1 MADIQFRFLVWLTA
15 IVLHVT
21 ACGGGGG
28 SPPPPPAPDFAVSVA
43 PASLSAV
50 VGDATG
56 SASVSITPINGFTG
70 TVSVAISGLPPGAT
84 TNPSSPL
91 SVTANV
97 PQTFTIATIDSTPT
111 GTVSLKL
118 HATSGSLVHD
128 ASVSLATNPLVQTSQ
143 NGTQLYLES
152 HANGH
157 TARIGVETAW
167 GGSIVEVSL
176 DGTNFVNAHD
186 TGREVQPALYDGA
199 DKYPWPNMTVAYGWD
214 PVLGGDS
221 LNQGSPV
228 LSQQLGA
235 TSIVTQA
242 TPLQWN
248 PAHYGGGVGAPVL
261 TDMTFEQ
268 TITVAPGTTGAFLV
282 HYKLTH
288 TGSDTHYNAG
298 QEFPAVYV
306 NSTYTTFVHYKGTTP
321 WTNGSVT
328 AVSAATNPS
337 GYAPELSAALV
348 DANNQG
354 LTVFVPGVY
363 PYWSASWPAQSGGGG
378 PTGNS
383 TVYMTPSASF
393 TIQPGQVIE
402 GDVYLIPGD
411 ATSARAMVYTL
422 HQSLPDTNI
431 VTPIVAIDAPT
442 PSATTTGTAAPV
454 GGWAF
459 GKTAVSA
466 VKIYVDGALKGNATL
481 GGARPD
487 VAAAYPNL
495 APVNCGWT
503 YSLDTTTLANGAHS
517 IVVHV
522 TDASNNEAVPV
533 PVSVTVSN

>member
-1 MADIQFRFLVWLTA
+1 MTDMQPRPGVWLA
-15 IVLHVT
+15 VILLNV
-21 ACGGGGG
+21 AGCSGGG
-28 SPPPPPAPDFAVSVA
+28 SPPSPPAPDFAVLVT
-43 PASLSAV
+43 PASLSAI
-50 VGDATG
+50 VGGATG
-56 SASVSITPINGFTG
+56 SATISVTPINGFAG
-70 TVSVAISGLPPGAT
+70 TVAVAISGLPPGAT
-84 TNPSSPL
+84 TNPSSTL
-91 SVTANV
+91 SVTSNA
-97 PQTFTIATIDSTPT
+97 PQSFTIATTDSTPV

-118 HATSGSLVHD
+118 HATSGSLAHD
-128 ASVSLATNPLVQTSQ
+128 TNVSLTTDPLIQTLQS
-143 NGTQLYLES
+143 GTMLYLQS

-157 TARIGVETAW
+157 TARIGVDTAW
-167 GGSIVEVSL
+167 GGAIVEVSL

-199 DKYPWPNMTVAYGWD
+199 DQYPWPNMTTAYGWN
-214 PVLGGDS
+214 PVLAGDG

-235 TSIVTQA
+235 ASIFTQA

-248 PAHYGGGVGAPVL
+248 PAHYGGGTGAPVL
-261 TDMTFEQ
+261 ADMTFEQ
-268 TITVAPGTTGAFLV
+268 TITVAPGTMGAFLV
-282 HYKLTH
+282 HYKMTH
-288 TGSDTHYNAG
+288 TGSDTHYNSG

-306 NSTYTTFVHYKGTTP
+306 NSTYTTFAYYGGTNP

-337 GYAPELSAALV
+337 GYAPEQSAALV

-363 PYWSASWPAQSGGGG
+363 PFWNASWPSQSGGGG
-378 PTGNS
+378 STGNA
-383 TVYMTPSASF
+383 TVYMIPLASF
-393 TIQPGQVIE
+393 TILPSQVIE

-411 ATSARAMVYTL
+411 AASARATVYGL
-422 HQSLPDTNI
+422 HQSLAGANI
-431 VTPIVAIDAPT
+431 VTPNVSIDVPT
-442 PSATTTGTAAPV
+442 ANATITGTAAPV

-466 VKIYVDGALKGNATL
+466 VRIYVDGVLKGSATL

-503 YSLDTTTLANGAHS
+503 YSLDTSTLTNGAHLI
-517 IVVHV
+517 IVHAA
-522 TDASNNEAVPV
+522 DASNNEAVLV